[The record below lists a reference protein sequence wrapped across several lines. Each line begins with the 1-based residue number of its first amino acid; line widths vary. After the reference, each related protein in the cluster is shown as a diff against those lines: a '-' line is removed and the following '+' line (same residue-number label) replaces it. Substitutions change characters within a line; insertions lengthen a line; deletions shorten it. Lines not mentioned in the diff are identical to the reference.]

1 MSEKRPWHRD
11 EFTQPPVAD
20 FDFEAAS
27 DEGIRLYCLRRS
39 RAYLA
44 RAEAADAAIGGDGP
58 LEIAAQYAI
67 IAQAF
72 REDPV

>member
-1 MSEKRPWHRD
+1 MSEKRPWHRA
-11 EFTQPPVAD
+11 EFTQPPVDD

-44 RAEAADAAIGGDGP
+44 RAEAADAATGGDRP
-58 LEIAAQYAI
+58 LEIAARYAI
-67 IAQAF
+67 IAEAF
-72 REDPV
+72 REDPA